1 MNEPTK
7 PTSIIDADAPE
18 SRMAD
23 FSEIPLIDL
32 APIYGD
38 DAKAK
43 QRMAAALREAC
54 IRVGFFYVKNHGIPE
69 ANITMRDRPCYANGC
84 HTSADGLFLE
94 R

>member
-43 QRMAAALREAC
+43 QRMAAALTVYSWSGDDMSLDDYRFC
-54 IRVGFFYVKNHGIPE
+54 
-69 ANITMRDRPCYANGC
+69 
-84 HTSADGLFLE
+84 
-94 R
+94 